1 MKTYFKI
8 LLSALAFTFASATVA
23 EKKTYEEVNPPQATN
38 TGDKIEVIEFF
49 WYGCSHCYQFE
60 PFVESWAKS
69 KPDNVEFI
77 KIPTVLNPQWT
88 SHAKAYYA
96 AELLGIEEKFTHEFF
111 EALHKERKRIYSQ
124 KDIAEFA
131 KNRLGVNA
139 DDFMDAMSSFAVE
152 TKIRRSKQ
160 LSKSYGL
167 TGVPTVI
174 VNGKYRTDAGLARGH
189 AGVVRTIE
197 SLVAK
202 ESK

>member
-1 MKTYFKI
+1 
-8 LLSALAFTFASATVA
+8 
-23 EKKTYEEVNPPQATN
+23 
-38 TGDKIEVIEFF
+38 
-49 WYGCSHCYQFE
+49 
-60 PFVESWAKS
+60 
-69 KPDNVEFI
+69 
-77 KIPTVLNPQWT
+77 
-88 SHAKAYYA
+88 
-96 AELLGIEEKFTHEFF
+96 
-111 EALHKERKRIYSQ
+111 
-124 KDIAEFA
+124 
-131 KNRLGVNA
+131 
-139 DDFMDAMSSFAVE
+139 MDAMSSFAVE